1 VHKLFTHENQ
11 LKEELEKLQVKLGIA
26 EEAEKEAIKVAP
38 ESSEE
43 KNSEKKDDDK
53 STDTTPSHATAS
65 SAPQTNGVHEKV
77 KLVNGDVS
85 VDSDTTAVN
94 TPLGSSTPL
103 PKLEAVALSATET
116 TESDANVLKADVLR
130 VQTLH
135 LQKLLN
141 FLEKEFAPTRQR
153 LNDLLASNDMKFSL
167 LWCLF
172 RLGSV
177 ITFKDYDSGLNMAGE
192 VYSFL

>member
-1 VHKLFTHENQ
+1 M
-11 LKEELEKLQVKLGIA
+11 QVKLGVA
-26 EEAEKEAIKVAP
+26 EEAEKEANKVAP

-43 KNSEKKDDDK
+43 ENGRTKEDDK
-53 STDTTPSHATAS
+53 GTDDNTSSHATAS
-65 SAPQTNGVHEKV
+65 SAPLTNGVHEKV
-77 KLVNGDVS
+77 KLVNGDIF
-85 VDSDTTAVN
+85 VDSDATAVN

-103 PKLEAVALSATET
+103 PELAAVTLSGAET
-116 TESDANVLKADVLR
+116 AESDDIVLTADVIRL
-130 VQTLH
+130 QTLH

-141 FLEKEFAPTRQR
+141 FLEKEFAPTRQK
-153 LNDLLASNDMKFSL
+153 LSDLLATNDMKFSL

-177 ITFKDYDSGLNMAGE
+177 ITFKDYESGLNMAGE